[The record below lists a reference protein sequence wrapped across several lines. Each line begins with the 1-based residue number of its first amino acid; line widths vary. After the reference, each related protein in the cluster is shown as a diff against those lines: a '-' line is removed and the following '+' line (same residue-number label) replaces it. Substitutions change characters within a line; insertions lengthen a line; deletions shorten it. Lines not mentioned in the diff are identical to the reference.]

1 MLSSLFTIAS
11 LATAIAAASNY
22 ISGPPPVSY
31 GLLLFPTFEQLDV
44 NGPLEALYL
53 LSLQFPMNLAIIAET
68 LDPVSSKPL
77 PVNNTF
83 NSNVS
88 QSVVPTNSFADV
100 PPIEVLLIPGGFGAE
115 VPEASETTIAFIR
128 DIFPS
133 LKYLITVCTGAG
145 LAARAGVLDGRN
157 ATTNKAEWA
166 KTIAL
171 GPKTNWIPHARW
183 VVDGNVWTT
192 SGVSAGTDGVLA
204 FIEEQYGAE
213 AATRVANTMEWVRIT
228 NSSDDPFAG
237 LYGL

>member
-1 MLSSLFTIAS
+1 MSLMS
-11 LATAIAAASNY
+11 
-22 ISGPPPVSY
+22 
-31 GLLLFPTFEQLDV
+31 
-44 NGPLEALYL
+44 
-53 LSLQFPMNLAIIAET
+53 
-68 LDPVSSKPL
+68 
-77 PVNNTF
+77 
-83 NSNVS
+83 
-88 QSVVPTNSFADV
+88 
-100 PPIEVLLIPGGFGAE
+100 
-115 VPEASETTIAFIR
+115 EASETTITFIR
-128 DIFPS
+128 NIFPS

-192 SGVSAGTDGVLA
+192 SGVSPGTDGVLA
-204 FIEEQYGAE
+204 FIEEQYGAD

-228 NSSDDPFAG
+228 NSSGDPFAG